1 MSHEMIA
8 IIATGAMLLLMLLG
22 LPIAVCISATG
33 LIGFAFMSGWD
44 KALSLAGVMPY
55 TSIASY
61 TLSLLPVF
69 LLMGEFADISGM
81 MRDSYRA
88 ANAWL
93 GNLPGGLAMA
103 SIFGA
108 AAFSAV
114 SGSSMACAAIMT
126 RVALPSLL
134 EHKYSPSLA
143 TGALAAGGTLGNLIP
158 PGIAIIF
165 YCVITEASIGQMLIA
180 VLVPGI
186 ILTTMYLV
194 QIYIQCRINPSL
206 GPRGGS
212 TTPREKLSAFKFAV
226 PTLVLFA
233 LVMGGIWFGIYTPNE
248 AGAIGTVGA
257 FIWAMARRSIN
268 GQTLIQSFKNT
279 MLTSGMAFAVV
290 IAAQLFATFIAL
302 SGLSHSL
309 ASWVVGLHLSAIG
322 VVILIMVL
330 YFILGTAMDTLTMVL
345 LTLPFFVPLLNAM
358 NINLVWFGVLVIIQ
372 MELSQITPPV
382 GLNLFVV
389 AVMVRERGISMGTVF
404 RGVLPFCAT
413 MLVFNAIV
421 IAFPQTAMWLV
432 HQMK

>member
-1 MSHEMIA
+1 MSNETLA
-8 IIATGAMLLLMLLG
+8 LIATGVMLLLMFLG
-22 LPIAVCISATG
+22 VPIAISIAAVG
-33 LIGFAFMSGWD
+33 LAGFAIMSTFD
-44 KALSLAGVMPY
+44 KALSLGGMMPY

-69 LLMGEFADISGM
+69 LLMGEFANVSGM

-88 ANAWL
+88 ANTWL
-93 GNLPGGLAMA
+93 GNIRGGLAMA

-114 SGSSMACAAIMT
+114 SGSSMACSAIMT

-134 EHKYSPSLA
+134 EHKYDPALA

-165 YCVITEASIGQMLIA
+165 YAVITEASIGKLLIA
-180 VLVPGI
+180 VLIPGI
-186 ILTTMYLV
+186 ILTFMYLV
-194 QIYIQCRINPSL
+194 QIYIQCRINPNL

-212 TTPREKLSAFKFAV
+212 FTLLEKLVAFKYAA
-226 PTLVLFA
+226 PTTILFI

-257 FIWAMARRSIN
+257 FIWALARKTIN
-268 GQTLIQSFKNT
+268 GQTLGEAFKNT
-279 MLTSGMAFAVV
+279 LLTSGMAFAVV
-290 IAAQLFATFIAL
+290 ISAQIFATFIAL
-302 SGLSHSL
+302 SGLSRGL
-309 ASWVVGLHLSAIG
+309 AEWVVTLNLSPVG

-330 YFILGTAMDTLTMVL
+330 YFFLGTAMDTLTMVL
-345 LTLPFFVPLLNAM
+345 LTLPFFLPLLMQM
-358 NINLVWFGVLVIIQ
+358 NIDLIWFGVLVIIQ

-389 AVMVRERGISMGTVF
+389 GVMVKEKGISLGTIF
-404 RGVLPFCAT
+404 RGVLPFCGT
-413 MLVFNAIV
+413 MIIFNALV
-421 IAFPQTAMWLV
+421 IAFPQLALFLV
-432 HQMK
+432 DRMK

>member
-1 MSHEMIA
+1 MSHETVA
-8 IIATGAMLLLMLLG
+8 LVVTGAMLFLMFMG
-22 LPIAVCISATG
+22 VPIAICISATAIG
-33 LIGFAFMSGWD
+33 GFAYIYGFD
-44 KALSLAGVMPY
+44 KALALGGMMPY

-88 ANAWL
+88 ANTWL

-134 EHKYSPSLA
+134 EHKYDPALA

-165 YCVITEASIGQMLIA
+165 YCVITEASIGKLLIA
-180 VLVPGI
+180 VLIPGI
-186 ILTTMYLV
+186 ILTIMYLV
-194 QIYIQCRINPSL
+194 QIYIQCRLNPKL
-206 GPRGGS
+206 GPRAGGFS
-212 TTPREKLSAFKFAV
+212 VKQKVFAFKDAA
-226 PTLVLFA
+226 PTGILFG
-233 LVMGGIWFGIYTPNE
+233 LVMGGIWLGIYTPNE
-248 AGAIGTVGA
+248 AGAIGTVGTL
-257 FIWAMARRSIN
+257 IWAVARRTVN
-268 GQTLIQSFKNT
+268 GQTLKQAFKNT
-279 MLTSGMAFAVV
+279 LSTSGMAFAVV
-290 IAAQLFATFIAL
+290 ISAQLFATFIAM
-302 SGLSHSL
+302 SGLSRSL
-309 ASWVVGLHLSAIG
+309 ASWVVGLNLSAIG

-330 YFILGTAMDTLTMVL
+330 YFVLGTAMDTLTMVL
-345 LTLPFFVPLLNAM
+345 LTLPFFLPLLNVM
-358 NINLVWFGVLVIIQ
+358 HIDLIWFGVLVIIQ

-389 AVMVRERGISMGTVF
+389 ATMVKERGISLGTVF
-404 RGVLPFCAT
+404 RGVMPFCYT
-413 MLVFNAIV
+413 MLVFNALI
-421 IAFPQTAMWLV
+421 IAFPQLAMFLV
-432 HQMK
+432 NQMK